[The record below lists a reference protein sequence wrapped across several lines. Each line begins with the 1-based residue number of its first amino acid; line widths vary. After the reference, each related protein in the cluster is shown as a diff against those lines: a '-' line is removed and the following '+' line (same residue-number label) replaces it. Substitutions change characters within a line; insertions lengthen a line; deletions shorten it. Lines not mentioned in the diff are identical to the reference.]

1 MNAVGP
7 FFIWGCRD
15 IVPQF
20 FERVTKMFQALY
32 RREFEWELG
41 SVISQNNHG
50 SAGGGNS
57 VPLLR
62 QTQRHF

>member
-20 FERVTKMFQALY
+20 FESATKMFQGLY
-32 RREFEWELG
+32 HREFEWELG
-41 SVISQNNHG
+41 SVRSRNNHG
-50 SAGGGNS
+50 SAGRGNS
-57 VPLLR
+57 ISLITPNTAVI
-62 QTQRHF
+62 